1 MTLFSSLMFFLTC
14 FFISSPINT
23 LASCLISIPLY
34 QRNVA
39 RSNYM
44 VTSDENKLHRSSL
57 YNMLKGNYVVYSMF
71 GFPPQRNALLVDT
84 GNDLLWLQCKPCINC
99 FNQSELLY
107 DPFESLSYKEID
119 CNSSKCYHEQN
130 FIDDCE
136 ATIYGTSKR
145 SCRFEYFYD
154 DKSSSCDKMIT
165 ETMSFLIDGN
175 PMKNPEDN
183 ITMGCANINK
193 GIHSGDYSGILGL
206 GRGRYSLISQL
217 KVSSFS
223 FCLSGP
229 NFMTASTLDLFY
241 TGLNKNTTIIAPLLL
256 NQFNSSFYYIGFK
269 GISLNDKMVPI
280 PSSYWDIIPNSS
292 QGVIMD
298 SGSFLTSIPINA
310 YKIFR
315 KRFLEFTTNN
325 MILADLP
332 IDIFDTCFSTS
343 PLGYRLPEVKFH
355 FTDTSSLTLMTLQVF
370 EFFPYQDPITK
381 EEELVACLAFVPNY
395 NENTIIGSKLL
406 QGTRQTFDLVH
417 MNIKFTP
424 KDCY

>member
-1 MTLFSSLMFFLTC
+1 MTLFSCLMFFLTC

-23 LASCLISIPLY
+23 LASRSISIPLY
-34 QRNVA
+34 QRNTT
-39 RSNYM
+39 RFKYM
-44 VTSDENKLHRSSL
+44 VTSDENKFHHTSL

-84 GNDLLWLQCKPCINC
+84 GSDLLWLQCKPCITC

-107 DPFESLSYKEID
+107 DPSESLSYKEID

-130 FIDDCE
+130 FIDNCE

-145 SCRFEYFYD
+145 SCRFEYFYN
-154 DKSSSCDKMIT
+154 DKSYSRGKMIT
-165 ETMSFLIDGN
+165 ETMAFLIDGN
-175 PMKNPEDN
+175 PMENPEDN
-183 ITMGCANINK
+183 ITMGCANDNK

-206 GRGRYSLISQL
+206 GRGHYSLISQL

-241 TGLNKNTTIIAPLLL
+241 TGPNKNTTIIAPLLL
-256 NQFNSSFYYIGFK
+256 NQRNPSLYYVGFK

-280 PSSYWDIIPNSS
+280 PSFYWDIIPNSS

-310 YKIFR
+310 YKIFQ
-315 KRFLEFTTNN
+315 KGSWN
-325 MILADLP
+325 
-332 IDIFDTCFSTS
+332 S
-343 PLGYRLPEVKFH
+343 P
-355 FTDTSSLTLMTLQVF
+355 
-370 EFFPYQDPITK
+370 PIT
-381 EEELVACLAFVPNY
+381 
-395 NENTIIGSKLL
+395 
-406 QGTRQTFDLVH
+406 
-417 MNIKFTP
+417 
-424 KDCY
+424 